1 MKKVFFILIVAFSLA
16 SNTVCSQTYSIV
28 IKGGHVMDPKNNID
42 QVMDI
47 AIDSGKIV
55 KVEKN
60 INTNNAS
67 QVVDAKGMYVTPGL
81 IDIHTHDFWGTEP
94 NQQYENGNAA
104 IQPDGFTFRN
114 GVTTVVDAGSS
125 GWRTF
130 PIFKA
135 QTIDQ
140 SQTRVL
146 AFLNIVGEGMRGGYE
161 QNENDMDPK
170 MSALVARQYKN
181 IIVGFKLAH
190 YEGWDWAPADRAVEA
205 GNLAGGIPVMI
216 DFGGSKPPLSIEE
229 LFLNHLRPGDI
240 FTHCFAQ
247 LNTRESIVD
256 SATEKVK
263 HFVWEARKKGIIFDV
278 GYGGISFAYSQ
289 AIPATKEGFYP
300 NSISTDLHIGS
311 MNAAMKD
318 MLTTMTK
325 FLAMGMD
332 LKSVI
337 TASTWNPA
345 KEINH
350 EELGNLSVG
359 SGADVAILNIRR
371 GKFGLFDYSGYK
383 VETDKKLECE
393 MTIRDGRIVY
403 DLNGIANP
411 INPPIRLIPLKPNAG
426 ENFSDWYNTIES
438 KNGLKLT
445 PSKSIN
451 QQEFFRQYRQD
462 STWWIEAFTF
472 LKTKDLANLQPGVY
486 IIDSGNVTATVSE
499 GPTKKIEDV
508 KWEAH
513 RNFNDLQ
520 YVIKGKA
527 KMGVASSADIRGVL
541 VIPYSTTNDNEN
553 FTNEGGDYYDADP
566 NTFFIFSPQEMHRP
580 TIKVDGYDVIK
591 KIVIK
596 VRVP

>member
-1 MKKVFFILIVAFSLA
+1 MKKLFLVLISFVFIFSCP
-16 SNTVCSQTYSIV
+16 VFSQTYSIV
-28 IKGGHVMDPKNNID
+28 IKGGHVIDPKNNID
-42 QVMDI
+42 AIMDV
-47 AIDSGKIV
+47 AIDSGKIAMV
-55 KVEKN
+55 AKD
-60 INTNNAS
+60 INAANAT
-67 QVVDAKGMYVTPGL
+67 QVVNAEGMYVTPGL
-81 IDIHTHDFWGTEP
+81 IDIHTHDFWGTQP
-94 NQQYENGNAA
+94 DQQYEDGNLA

-135 QTIDQ
+135 QTIDK

-170 MSALVARQYKN
+170 MAALVARQYKN

-190 YEGWDWAPADRAVEA
+190 YEGWDWEPAGKALQA

-247 LNTRESIVD
+247 LDNRQYIVD
-256 SATEKVK
+256 TATDKVK
-263 HFVWEARKKGIIFDV
+263 PFVWEARKKGIIFDV

-289 AIPATKEGFYP
+289 AIPALKEGFYP
-300 NSISTDLHIGS
+300 NSISTDLHVGS

-318 MLTTMTK
+318 MLTTMSK

-332 LKSVI
+332 LKGVI

-359 SGADVAILNIRR
+359 SGADVAILNIRK
-371 GKFGLFDYSGYK
+371 GKFGLFDYTGYK
-383 VETDKKLECE
+383 METDKKLECE

-411 INPPIRLIPLKPNAG
+411 INAPARPLPKANTA
-426 ENFSDWYNTIES
+426 ENFSDWYNSIES
-438 KNGLKLT
+438 LNGLKLT

-451 QQEFFRQYRQD
+451 QQEFFRQYHKN
-462 STWWIEAFTF
+462 STWWNEAFTF
-472 LKTKDLANLQPGVY
+472 LKTKDLAHLKPGIY

-499 GPTKKIEDV
+499 GPSKKIDQV

-520 YVIKGKA
+520 YIIKGKA
-527 KMGVASSADIRGVL
+527 QMGVAPSADTRGVL
-541 VIPYSTTNDNEN
+541 IIPYTNTTDNEN
-553 FTNEGGDYYDADP
+553 FTNDGGDYYDADP

-580 TIKVDGYDVIK
+580 AIKVPGYDVIK